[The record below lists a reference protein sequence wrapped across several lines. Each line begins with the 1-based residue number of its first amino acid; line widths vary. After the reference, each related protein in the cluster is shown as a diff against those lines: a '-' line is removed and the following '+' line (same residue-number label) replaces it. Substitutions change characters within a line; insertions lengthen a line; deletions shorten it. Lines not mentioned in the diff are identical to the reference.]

1 MYSKLKELMGEED
14 ATVLIEHLPPLGW
27 ADVATKRDLD
37 MLRTEL
43 KSDFEKLE
51 YRFDASLASNLNN
64 QTKLFVGWM
73 LGAMTV
79 LIAATAGFPKAWG

>member
-1 MYSKLKELMGEED
+1 MGEED

-43 KSDFEKLE
+43 KSDLEKLE
-51 YRFDASLASNLNN
+51 YRFEASLASALHN

-79 LIAATAGFPKAWG
+79 LIAATASITKAWG